1 MVAVAV
7 VPESATKLVGS
18 QNLKYK
24 KINSSALETR
34 ITAIWVKNR
43 YLSSAAREFLDTF
56 KNSSSM

>member
-34 ITAIWVKNR
+34 ITAICVKNR

-56 KNSSSM
+56 NSDPSM